1 MFHEQY
7 YLMPDEPK
15 NTPTYEDIEREL
27 GYDRMSFM
35 SDMVRPDQHEEREE
49 DADLPT
55 APTSEITL
63 TLEHE
68 RAIIEHIES
77 ELGRKF
83 TQQEI
88 YLALDQARSI

>member
-49 DADLPT
+49 EAT
-55 APTSEITL
+55 APTQQSGL
-63 TLEHE
+63 TPDEQRLIDLLEW
-68 RAIIEHIES
+68 S
-77 ELGRKF
+77 QGRKL
-83 TQQEI
+83 TSQQVNNALRQAYEI
-88 YLALDQARSI
+88 GEL